1 LQKRLLSGTIPL
13 EGFAVHRA
21 RHLGVWMFLAVGL
34 AILLSACQREAPSV
48 PVTILADG
56 KAVQV
61 AVPGGTVR
69 DALAAAGVSVGG
81 LDRVRPDLWEEL
93 QPGLQIRVVR
103 VQEVEEVQRRSIPF
117 ERRVLRSEA
126 LPDGESRLVQLGQEG
141 EEEIVYKVVL
151 EDGVETQRLE
161 VSRKVVRP
169 VVHEVL
175 AVGVRGNLPSVPI
188 TGTIAYISGGNAWM
202 MRAESGGR
210 RPLTSAG
217 DLDGRVFDLS
227 PDGRWLLFSRMVTDT
242 ASSALN
248 SLWVVGTTVVG
259 EEAWPL
265 GIEGVLHAQWDQ
277 AAARIAYTT
286 AERSQG
292 SPGWKA
298 RNDLWVA
305 EVRLPSPHVTPT
317 LSQPVVTP
325 TLVTAQM
332 PGGAYPWWGTALA
345 WSPDG
350 KHIAYGTAN
359 SVGVIRLDTGDAED
373 LLTFPEYHTYAEWV
387 WTPSLSWAPDGRYL
401 ACTVHAAGPGDLI
414 PQDSPL
420 FHVYGVRLDGQVKA
434 PLAEGVG
441 MWANPQW
448 AWTASGPW
456 AIAYGQSRSPTSSQ
470 ESQYDLFLMDR
481 DGSDKVRL
489 FPPALEDP
497 GLVAPQFAWSPD
509 GTHLVVVW
517 QGDLYLV
524 DVATGQAHQ
533 LTADGNSGHPRW
545 SR

>member
-1 LQKRLLSGTIPL
+1 M
-13 EGFAVHRA
+13 HRA
-21 RHLGVWMFLAVGL
+21 RHPGVWMFVVMGF
-34 AILLSACQREAPSV
+34 AILLGACQREPLPMA
-48 PVTILADG
+48 VTIFADG
-56 KAVQV
+56 EEVQV
-61 AVPGGTVR
+61 TVPGGTVR

-93 QPGLQIRVVR
+93 QPGLQVRVVR
-103 VQEVEEVQRRSIPF
+103 VQEVEEVQRQSIPF

-141 EEEIVYKVVL
+141 EEEVVYKVVL

-175 AVGVRGNLPSVPI
+175 VVGVKGNLPSVPV

-227 PDGRWLLFSRMVTDT
+227 TDGRWLLFSRMITDT
-242 ASSALN
+242 TSPHLNAL
-248 SLWVVGTTVVG
+248 WAVGTTVVG

-265 GIEGVLHAQWDQ
+265 GIESVLHAQWDPRGT
-277 AAARIAYTT
+277 RIAYTT

-298 RNDLWVA
+298 HNDLWVA
-305 EVRLPSPHVTPT
+305 EVLLPSPQMSPT
-317 LSQPVVTP
+317 LDQPVVTP

-332 PGGAYPWWGTALA
+332 PGGAYPWWGTTLA

-350 KHIAYGTAN
+350 EHIAYATGN
-359 SVGVIRLDTGDAED
+359 SVGVIRLETGEAEE
-373 LLTFPEYHTYAEWV
+373 LLSFPEYHTYAEWV
-387 WTPSLSWAPDGRYL
+387 WTPSLSWSPDGRYL
-401 ACTVHAAGPGDLI
+401 VCSVHAAGPGDLS

-420 FHVYGVRLDGQVKA
+420 FHVDGVRLDGQVKA

-448 AWTASGPW
+448 AWAAPAPW

-470 ESQYDLFLMDR
+470 ESQYDLYLMDR

-489 FPPALEDP
+489 FPAPEDP
-497 GLVAPQFAWSPD
+497 GLVAPQFAWSPQ

-524 DVATGQAHQ
+524 EVPAGRAQQ

>member
-1 LQKRLLSGTIPL
+1 M
-13 EGFAVHRA
+13 HRA
-21 RHLGVWMFLAVGL
+21 RSPGIWTLLVVGL
-34 AILLSACQREAPSV
+34 VFLLSACQREPSQV
-48 PVTILADG
+48 PVTILTDG
-56 KAVQV
+56 EAVQV
-61 AVPGGTVR
+61 TVSEGTVR
-69 DALAAAGVSVGG
+69 DALAAAGVSVDG

-103 VQEVEEVQRRSIPF
+103 VQEMEEVQRRPIPF
-117 ERRVLRSEA
+117 ERRVLCSEA
-126 LPDGESRLVQLGQEG
+126 LPDGESRLVQLGREG

-151 EDGVETQRLE
+151 EDGVETQRWE
-161 VSRKVVRP
+161 VSRQVVQP

-175 AVGVRGNLPSVPI
+175 VVGVRGNLPSVPI
-188 TGTIAYISGGNAWM
+188 PGTIAYISGGNAWM

-242 ASSALN
+242 TSPALN

-259 EEAWPL
+259 EKARPL
-265 GIEGVLHAQWDQ
+265 GLESVLHAQWDQ
-277 AAARIAYTT
+277 GATRIAYTT
-286 AERSQG
+286 AERSRG

-305 EVRLPSPHVTPT
+305 KVQLPSPHVTPT
-317 LSQPVVTP
+317 L
-325 TLVTAQM
+325 VTAHL
-332 PGGAYPWWGTALA
+332 PGGPYPWWGTALA

-350 KHIAYGTAN
+350 EHIAYATAN
-359 SVGVIRLDTGDAED
+359 SVGVVRLETGEARD

-401 ACTVHAAGPGDLI
+401 ACTVHAAGPGDRI

-420 FHVYGVRLDGQVKA
+420 FHLYVVRLDGQVRA
-434 PLAEGVG
+434 PLAEGTG

-448 AWTASGPW
+448 AWVAPGPW
-456 AIAYGQSRSPTSSQ
+456 AIAYGQSRSPASSQ
-470 ESQYDLFLMDR
+470 ESQYDLFLMDQ

-489 FPPALEDP
+489 FPPAPEDP

-509 GTHLVVVW
+509 GTRLVVVW

-524 DVATGQAHQ
+524 EVATGQAHQ